1 MLESLVISG
10 PVTSMVDLRNDVGMM
25 STGNA
30 INMQRS
36 YYCKKKIPE
45 IILFSGLVKIKIQ
58 LSSQYCLFGNST
70 YRWHGICEFDQML
83 LKKLRIATNYC
94 TTMT

>member
-36 YYCKKKIPE
+36 YYCKKNSRNYLVQWSSKNKDS
-45 IILFSGLVKIKIQ
+45 IIISVLPV
-58 LSSQYCLFGNST
+58 
-70 YRWHGICEFDQML
+70 R
-83 LKKLRIATNYC
+83 
-94 TTMT
+94 